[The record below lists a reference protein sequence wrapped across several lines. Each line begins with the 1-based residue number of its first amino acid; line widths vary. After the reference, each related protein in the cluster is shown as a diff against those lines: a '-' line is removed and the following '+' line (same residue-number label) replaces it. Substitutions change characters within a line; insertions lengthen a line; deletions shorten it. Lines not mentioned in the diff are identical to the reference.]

1 MRTLLRWSSRL
12 KWLGLLGL
20 PMFLSEQ
27 PVWKWMWLFWLFG
40 ILEIALSF
48 PIFLQSL
55 RQLAGI
61 VICSCKNRPMPDKD
75 NFLPKITYS
84 LPFEGA
90 WTIVNGG
97 VSREASHSW
106 DINSQRYAY
115 DFLILDDSG
124 KSCRGNFSNCD
135 SYYCYGRTVLS
146 PADGVVEEIRTDC
159 EDSKIFSGK
168 TDPLIRDIRGNYV
181 LLRHTD
187 LNNTESSPAD
197 CGQEYSL
204 LAHLMPGSIQVKK
217 GQRVR
222 RGEPIAHC
230 GNSGNSTE
238 PHLHFQVQNGKS
250 FYHSAGLPIHF
261 EHVNVGPQPGY
272 ESYDPRPVPA
282 HQDDRFPH
290 RGQKIRQR
298 EKVMNKNRPEIPLNC
313 LFQACYN
320 PKLEEEIRNCKEK
333 CHQFNRLSPNDRDGQ
348 QKILEDLLG
357 GMGENVVFTPPFWC
371 DYGYHIFVGD
381 FFYANHNLVITDGAE
396 VRFGDHVFIAPN
408 CCITTAEHAIDP
420 EQRKAGMEVAKP
432 VSIGNNVWIG
442 AGSTI
447 LAGVTIG
454 DNSVIGAGS
463 VVTKDI
469 PAGVVAFGVPCRV
482 MREITDADRYR
493 YPIYQP
499 Q

>member
-1 MRTLLRWSSRL
+1 
-12 KWLGLLGL
+12 
-20 PMFLSEQ
+20 MFLSEQ

-84 LPFEGA
+84 LPFEGV

-187 LNNTESSPAD
+187 LNNTEFSPAD

-222 RGEPIAHC
+222 RGEPIARC

-250 FYHSAGLPIHF
+250 FYHSSGLPIHF
-261 EHVNVGPQPGY
+261 EHVTVSPQPGY

-282 HQDDRFPH
+282 RQDDRFPTEG
-290 RGQKIRQR
+290 RKYDR
-298 EKVMNKNRPEIPLNC
+298 EK
-313 LFQACYN
+313 
-320 PKLEEEIRNCKEK
+320 KL
-333 CHQFNRLSPNDRDGQ
+333 
-348 QKILEDLLG
+348 
-357 GMGENVVFTPPFWC
+357 
-371 DYGYHIFVGD
+371 
-381 FFYANHNLVITDGAE
+381 
-396 VRFGDHVFIAPN
+396 
-408 CCITTAEHAIDP
+408 
-420 EQRKAGMEVAKP
+420 
-432 VSIGNNVWIG
+432 
-442 AGSTI
+442 
-447 LAGVTIG
+447 
-454 DNSVIGAGS
+454 
-463 VVTKDI
+463 
-469 PAGVVAFGVPCRV
+469 
-482 MREITDADRYR
+482 
-493 YPIYQP
+493 
-499 Q
+499 